1 MDKFL
6 KLMKYQ
12 SNLFQV
18 SYLIVDETLTD
29 LEMKPDP
36 FDDDIPP
43 SELPYRKDCPSIYKK
58 NRSILIRSHSFC
70 CNFKQDVGLEVKS
83 TQYKKLVP
91 NVWRFTS

>member
-1 MDKFL
+1 M
-6 KLMKYQ
+6 
-12 SNLFQV
+12 
-18 SYLIVDETLTD
+18 IVDEHLTD

-36 FDDDIPP
+36 YGDDIPP
-43 SELPYRKDCPSIYKK
+43 SELPYREDKESPSISQK
-58 NRSILIRSHSFC
+58 NKIRFYRSILIRSHSFC